1 MEALYYTLK
10 TQIIEQL
17 NLDGVT
23 PESIDTNAPLF
34 GTGLELDSID
44 ALELV
49 SLVEQNYQLKVT
61 PDEMQGAFESVR
73 ALGDFL
79 AERAPPEAVAAITQ
93 EAVAA

>member
-1 MEALYYTLK
+1 MEALFYTLK

-23 PESIDTNAPLF
+23 PETIETDAPLF

-49 SLVEQNYQLKVT
+49 SLVEQHYNLKVT
-61 PDEMQGAFESVR
+61 PDEMKGAFESVH
-73 ALGDFL
+73 ALADFL
-79 AERAPPEAVAAITQ
+79 TERAPEAVATIT
-93 EAVAA
+93 EGAGVA

>member
-1 MEALYYTLK
+1 MDALYYTLK

-23 PESIDTNAPLF
+23 PETIDTNAPLF

-49 SLVEQNYQLKVT
+49 SLVEQHYNLKVT
-61 PDEMQGAFESVR
+61 PDEMKGAFESVR
-73 ALGDFL
+73 ALADFL
-79 AERAPPEAVAAITQ
+79 IERAPEAVAAIAPE
-93 EAVAA
+93 EAVA